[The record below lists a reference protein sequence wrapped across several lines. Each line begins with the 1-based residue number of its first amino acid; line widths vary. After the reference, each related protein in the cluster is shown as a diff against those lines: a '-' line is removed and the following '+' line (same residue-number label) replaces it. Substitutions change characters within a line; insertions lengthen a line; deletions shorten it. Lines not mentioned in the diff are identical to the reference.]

1 MLEEKKKNK
10 IINIESKKRLTLTL
24 GVLLVLIGLILV
36 TSNYIDT
43 KINNAYNNLNLEI
56 LAMNEE
62 VKEIDEGELM
72 EQEVEEPEEKVEVK
86 PVINYNYVASLSIP
100 KINLNRGL
108 VAIDSPYNDINYN
121 IKTLK
126 ESNYPNVDKGNF
138 ILAAHRGTSSI
149 SFFARLFQL
158 SLGDKCYVNY
168 NGKTYTYRITDI
180 YDVPKTG
187 YLVINRDYDKTT
199 LTLITCKYQ
208 SNTEQTVYIAELINV
223 E

>member
-1 MLEEKKKNK
+1 MLKEKKKNK
-10 IINIESKKRLTLTL
+10 ISVESKKRITLTI

-62 VKEIDEGELM
+62 VKEIDEDDLM
-72 EQEVEEPEEKVEVK
+72 ESEVVEEKEEET
-86 PVINYNYVASLSIP
+86 PIITYNYIASLSIP

-126 ESNYPNVDKGNF
+126 ESSYPNIDKGNF

-149 SFFARLFQL
+149 SFFGRLYQL

-168 NGKTYTYRITDI
+168 NGKTYTYKITNI
-180 YDVPKTG
+180 YDKPKTG
-187 YLVINRDYDKTT
+187 YLAIDRDYDKTT

-208 SNTEQTVYIAELINV
+208 NETEQTVYIAELINV

>member
-149 SFFARLFQL
+149 SFLQDYF
-158 SLGDKCYVNY
+158 NY
-168 NGKTYTYRITDI
+168 H
-180 YDVPKTG
+180 
-187 YLVINRDYDKTT
+187 
-199 LTLITCKYQ
+199 
-208 SNTEQTVYIAELINV
+208 
-223 E
+223 